1 MFLILAM
8 LEWFLLLYIMS
19 LEFIPIERYISQSEL
34 KWEIEEGRRVLVN
47 PGPLAW
53 EA

>member
-1 MFLILAM
+1 M
-8 LEWFLLLYIMS
+8 LEWLLLLGIVS
-19 LEFIPIERYISQSEL
+19 LEFIPVERYISQSEL
-34 KWEIEEGRRVLVN
+34 KWETEEGRKVLVN